1 MHNRS
6 KRMRATSKRLND
18 SYEEL
23 HNPCKG
29 IRDSWRG
36 MNYREHIEWSRDFSA
51 NSGCPVMYVADLIAD
66 SALFRNILTGHEVI
80 IDREK
85 QQ

>member
-1 MHNRS
+1 
-6 KRMRATSKRLND
+6 
-18 SYEEL
+18 
-23 HNPCKG
+23 
-29 IRDSWRG
+29 
-36 MNYREHIEWSRDFSA
+36 
-51 NSGCPVMYVADLIAD
+51 MYVADLIAD